1 MVPLRVCFS
10 LRSCI
15 FSADWTWELFVDC
28 CFFADILLTFRTALI
43 LDDPEKQERKVV
55 TDARRIAYHYIKG
68 WFVIDVV
75 STIPIDTI
83 IELTLYAST
92 SAAEAQSLRTCSFL
106 TESPE
111 DSNLRSTMMLRVMR
125 LVRLVRLLKLFRT
138 LKLGLLFRRLDD
150 AVNINPAVFKMAR
163 LLAYILLLSH
173 LSACSWFGIFK
184 QVVEEGSEPVAD
196 NWIEAYAS
204 AQLVPKLADAIRG
217 DMLTQYTSALYWA
230 FTTLT
235 TVGYG
240 DIVPK
245 NVSEM
250 WFVILMEFVG
260 LIVFSIAIAQLTNIM
275 DNFSA
280 QKKLL
285 SALMAEVTRYM
296 RERKMT
302 PRMQRRVLRFYEYY
316 LERVSVFDVNLMLSE
331 VSQSLK
337 YDICE
342 EDEMRQRQELARSWV
357 LHPGSPYKNAWDA
370 CLAVL
375 VVYSVVVVPLR
386 IGFNEEATPRSAIF
400 WFEVSIDFIFIIDI
414 VVNCRTAYLTAHGL
428 LEKRPRQI
436 ARHYLLSW
444 FVADVA
450 ASIPVDLILLAN
462 QAFAEGD
469 GSEERDSYRMTKLI
483 KALRLLRLF
492 RLVRL
497 VKLARLIKIVQ
508 EKLQINP
515 FVLQLVKLCFKM
527 SFLIHLSAC
536 AWHWSA
542 AFDLPEYSPFACQA
556 RAAAGQQTCFDE
568 RVTMAMATWLQ
579 YFEASHFS
587 NGEWPTTLEAYTASI
602 YWAMTTVAT
611 IGYGD
616 IKSISNL
623 ERLMSIVIMLSGSIV
638 FGVVVGGMSDS
649 LEQMNSVRAR
659 RTRKKDY
666 VKAMLRERNVPHA
679 LIIRTKQYYERYLLE
694 CGDVV
699 TEQKILSELPPPLR
713 TELLLCLNLRTVE
726 SIAFFHGQDSTFIIS
741 VCKMLK
747 PCYFA
752 PLDWIFKEGDLGLE
766 MYFVQLGSVDVICFL
781 DGEEVILETLEAGAY
796 FGEVAVMMD
805 DVRREASVRAVSFC
819 SMFSF
824 TKENLNRLL
833 QMYPD
838 VMKKMQT
845 QMERRLRQYRLKRSI
860 QNVKSA
866 NAVKSANTLSGRA
879 RPR

>member
-1 MVPLRVCFS
+1 MRHS
-10 LRSCI
+10 S
-15 FSADWTWELFVDC
+15 
-28 CFFADILLTFRTALI
+28 ALI
-43 LDDPEKQERKVV
+43 
-55 TDARRIAYHYIKG
+55 G
-68 WFVIDVV
+68 F
-75 STIPIDTI
+75 
-83 IELTLYAST
+83 
-92 SAAEAQSLRTCSFL
+92 AQ
-106 TESPE
+106 
-111 DSNLRSTMMLRVMR
+111 
-125 LVRLVRLLKLFRT
+125 
-138 LKLGLLFRRLDD
+138 
-150 AVNINPAVFKMAR
+150 
-163 LLAYILLLSH
+163 
-173 LSACSWFGIFK
+173 
-184 QVVEEGSEPVAD
+184 
-196 NWIEAYAS
+196 
-204 AQLVPKLADAIRG
+204 
-217 DMLTQYTSALYWA
+217 
-230 FTTLT
+230 
-235 TVGYG
+235 
-240 DIVPK
+240 
-245 NVSEM
+245 
-250 WFVILMEFVG
+250 
-260 LIVFSIAIAQLTNIM
+260 
-275 DNFSA
+275 
-280 QKKLL
+280 
-285 SALMAEVTRYM
+285 
-296 RERKMT
+296 
-302 PRMQRRVLRFYEYY
+302 
-316 LERVSVFDVNLMLSE
+316 
-331 VSQSLK
+331 
-337 YDICE
+337 
-342 EDEMRQRQELARSWV
+342 EDEIRQRQELASSWV
-357 LHPGSPYKNAWDA
+357 LHPGSPYKFAWDA
-370 CLAVL
+370 FLAVL

-386 IGFNEEATPRSAIF
+386 IGFNEEASPRSAIF
-400 WFEVSIDFIFIIDI
+400 WFEVSIDFVFIIDI

-444 FVADVA
+444 FVVDVS

-462 QAFAEGD
+462 QAFMEDD
-469 GSEERDSYRMTKLI
+469 GSEERNSYRMTKLI
-483 KALRLLRLF
+483 KALRLMRLL

-497 VKLARLIKIVQ
+497 VKLARVIKIAQ
-508 EKLQINP
+508 EQLQINP

-542 AFDLPEYSPFACQA
+542 SFDLPEDSPFACQA

-587 NGEWPTTLEAYTASI
+587 NGEWPTTLEAYTAAI
-602 YWAMTTVAT
+602 YWAITTVAT

-623 ERLMSIVIMLSGSIV
+623 ERYMSMVIMLSGSIV

-649 LEQMNSVRAR
+649 LDQMNSVRAR
-659 RTRKKDY
+659 RTRKMDY
-666 VKAMLRERNVPHA
+666 VRAMLRERNVPHA
-679 LIIRTKQYYERYLLE
+679 LIIRTKHYYERYLLE
-694 CGDVV
+694 CGDVL

-726 SIAFFHGQDSTFIIS
+726 SITFFHGQDSTFIIS

-766 MYFVQLGSVDVICFL
+766 MYFVQLGSVNVICFL

-838 VMKKMQT
+838 VMQKMQT

-860 QNVKSA
+860 QSVKSA
-866 NAVKSANTLSGRA
+866 NALSPDTPARFCQPNAMPSGEFRPQEPVRRQGSLAKVFPIMCSPSMLVRTSTTSIGEKEKHPSLEKLLKVLNNTNSIEQIEEKVRSRSSSHEDMLQPNLESSVAPAEAGGEGAEVGGAGATGTAGGDGQPPSVLISDLQDEDDMPPGWVRNPDGSLTKA
-879 RPR
+879 A

>member
-1 MVPLRVCFS
+1 L
-10 LRSCI
+10 
-15 FSADWTWELFVDC
+15 
-28 CFFADILLTFRTALI
+28 ALI
-43 LDDPEKQERKVV
+43 
-55 TDARRIAYHYIKG
+55 G
-68 WFVIDVV
+68 
-75 STIPIDTI
+75 
-83 IELTLYAST
+83 
-92 SAAEAQSLRTCSFL
+92 
-106 TESPE
+106 
-111 DSNLRSTMMLRVMR
+111 
-125 LVRLVRLLKLFRT
+125 
-138 LKLGLLFRRLDD
+138 
-150 AVNINPAVFKMAR
+150 
-163 LLAYILLLSH
+163 
-173 LSACSWFGIFK
+173 
-184 QVVEEGSEPVAD
+184 
-196 NWIEAYAS
+196 S
-204 AQLVPKLADAIRG
+204 AQ
-217 DMLTQYTSALYWA
+217 
-230 FTTLT
+230 
-235 TVGYG
+235 
-240 DIVPK
+240 
-245 NVSEM
+245 
-250 WFVILMEFVG
+250 
-260 LIVFSIAIAQLTNIM
+260 
-275 DNFSA
+275 
-280 QKKLL
+280 
-285 SALMAEVTRYM
+285 
-296 RERKMT
+296 
-302 PRMQRRVLRFYEYY
+302 
-316 LERVSVFDVNLMLSE
+316 
-331 VSQSLK
+331 
-337 YDICE
+337 

-357 LHPGSPYKNAWDA
+357 LHPGSHYKNAWDA
-370 CLAVL
+370 FLAVL

-386 IGFNEEATPRSAIF
+386 IGFNEEASPRSAIF
-400 WFEVSIDFIFIIDI
+400 WFEVSIDFVFIIDI

-436 ARHYLLSW
+436 ARHYLHTW

-462 QAFAEGD
+462 QAFTEGN

-497 VKLARLIKIVQ
+497 VKLARLIKIAQ
-508 EKLQINP
+508 EQLQINP

-527 SFLIHLSAC
+527 SFVIHLSAC

-602 YWAMTTVAT
+602 YWAITTVAT

-623 ERLMSIVIMLSGSIV
+623 ERWMSMVIMLLGSIV

-649 LEQMNSVRAR
+649 LDQMNSVRAR
-659 RTRKKDY
+659 RTRKKGY
-666 VKAMLRERNVPHA
+666 VKAMLRERKVPHA

-726 SIAFFHGQDSTFIIS
+726 SIAFFQGQDSTFIIS

-866 NAVKSANTLSGRA
+866 NAVMSANALSPDTAASFCQPSALPSGELRPQEPIRRQGSLAKVFPIMRSPSMQIRTSTTSIGEKVKQPSLEKLLKVLNNTNSIEQIEEKVRSRSSSHEDIFEPTLDCSVAPAEAGGAGAAGTAGGDGQPPSASLGA
-879 RPR
+879 RGGG